1 MSEKALMRV
10 DPQMLLTKAVESN
23 ASIEIMERLVALAKD
38 VREVQAKE
46 AYHTAMAEFQR
57 RCPVI
62 DKSSKANIYTAR
74 GSYTYSYAPLDK
86 IMVAIRPL
94 LAELGLTVTWT
105 SREEANHVVA
115 RCRVSHVLGYSE
127 DSGDVS
133 MPIPDPQERGGGNPA
148 QRSGSA
154 LTYAKRYSLLN
165 VTGITPEDDDDAQS
179 VGAKRA
185 TQQPAPAEPKD
196 VTPEPEPQTQ
206 PPLPPSVEDWKA
218 GFASATTLSE
228 LAHIW
233 SKEQKVHKQY
243 DTAEQMALLVAKDAR
258 KSELTKLV

>member
-1 MSEKALMRV
+1 MSDAVATRKAEVLPVRL
-10 DPQMLLTKAVESN
+10 DPQTLLMKAVESN

-46 AYHTAMAEFQR
+46 AYHTAMAEFQK

-115 RCRVSHVLGYSE
+115 RCRVAHVLGYSE

-165 VTGITPEDDDDAQS
+165 VTGITPEDDDDAQA

-185 TQQPAPAEPKD
+185 AQQPAPPEPKD
-196 VTPEPEPQTQ
+196 VTP
-206 PPLPPSVEDWKA
+206 
-218 GFASATTLSE
+218 
-228 LAHIW
+228 
-233 SKEQKVHKQY
+233 
-243 DTAEQMALLVAKDAR
+243 
-258 KSELTKLV
+258 